1 VNSDQLRKSVIESQY
16 RKPGTRFTLI
26 NYDGL
31 SFPPTPVA
39 GKLCQDGQYDHGNGW
54 EMWNFKPVP
63 FWIRVPV
70 ITPLF

>member
-1 VNSDQLRKSVIESQY
+1 
-16 RKPGTRFTLI
+16 
-26 NYDGL
+26 L

-39 GKLCQDGQYDHGNGW
+39 GKLCEDGKFDNGGGW
-54 EMWNFKPVP
+54 EMWIFKPVP